1 MDLTTNQASIVFSA
15 DVIAYTGVIEA
26 VELYYNFGDGF
37 IPIEMQEEG
46 LGDHYYAPLTG
57 LYNGMII
64 EYYIQAINSEGIIQT
79 FPSNAPNNTVTFI
92 IGDLPDL
99 YFMDYEEGQGNWIIG
114 DISDDATAGIWE
126 LAEPVATYNDE
137 GYQVQPGNDHTIDG
151 TYCFV
156 TGNGYEEANGGFDD
170 VDNGKTTL
178 YSPIFNLESFDEIVV
193 TYWYW
198 YTNNIGDNGNNDLWQ
213 VRVSNDDGIT
223 WQDIDITSNSTDGW
237 WNKKRIILSNYTTF
251 TDNMQF
257 QFIAEDLY
265 YDGDGGS
272 GGSLVEAALDDF
284 LIEYIDSGTGI
295 VGDINND
302 EAVDVL
308 DVVIIVNMIVGS
320 ESPNYATADLNF
332 DGQINVQDV
341 ILLVNIVLSD

>member
-1 MDLTTNQASIVFSA
+1 MLFFL
-15 DVIAYTGVIEA
+15 AYKK
-26 VELYYNFGDGF
+26 
-37 IPIEMQEEG
+37 
-46 LGDHYYAPLTG
+46 
-57 LYNGMII
+57 
-64 EYYIQAINSEGIIQT
+64 
-79 FPSNAPNNTVTFI
+79 
-92 IGDLPDL
+92 
-99 YFMDYEEGQGNWIIG
+99 
-114 DISDDATAGIWE
+114 
-126 LAEPVATYNDE
+126 
-137 GYQVQPGNDHTIDG
+137 PGNDHTIDG

-156 TGNGYEEANGGFDD
+156 TGNGYEESNGGFDD

-178 YSPIFNLESFDEIVV
+178 YSPVFNLESFDEIVV
-193 TYWYW
+193 TYWHW

-223 WQDIDITSNSTDGW
+223 WQDMDVTSNSTDGW
-237 WNKKRIILSNYTTF
+237 WNKKRIILSNYTTL

-341 ILLVNIVLSD
+341 ILVVNIVLSD